1 MYAVLLTFENEEAA
15 LNLVEQVLD
24 EGVVYK
30 PYGDAGDFQ
39 HIDAGEV
46 KAVYKHPTMFCTQDH
61 GGRKTQVGY
70 TMGQKWGWW
79 VCGSCGKPSRLYWEN
94 IVEKQSSFGKNL
106 LWTLFEKNPE
116 V

>member
-1 MYAVLLTFENEEAA
+1 MYAVLLTFENEEMA
-15 LNLVEQVLD
+15 LTLVEDMLD
-24 EGVVYK
+24 NPDARILTPTQENDVAAKVV
-30 PYGDAGDFQ
+30 A
-39 HIDAGEV
+39 I
-46 KAVYKHPTMFCTQDH
+46 YKHPTMFCTQDH